1 MVKQAIRQP
10 GYQKVFSLA
19 LGYGMTVV
27 FLACTTSGYAQTASL
42 PSFEA
47 ASIRPVPEKEQGLFS
62 MSPYGLPRFTARN
75 ISLRVLTALA
85 YKVDS
90 DNLVGGPKNLDS
102 AFFNIEAVPMHEEL
116 LTYEKLQPLLQ
127 QLLQQRFHLLAHRE
141 TQEQSGYILVLA
153 KSGSK
158 LKPTVMPPGQGNIL
172 QGELYA
178 PSTTVK
184 TVAAL
189 LARPLHKS
197 VADRTGL
204 TGNYTFDLKFAP
216 EGDGDSPLPSIFTA
230 VEEQLG
236 LQLKPGKVPV
246 ETLVID
252 HVDLVPT
259 AN

>member
-1 MVKQAIRQP
+1 MAA
-10 GYQKVFSLA
+10 YS
-19 LGYGMTVV
+19 
-27 FLACTTSGYAQTASL
+27 QTAPL

-47 ASIRPVPEKEQGLFS
+47 ASIRPVPAKEQGQLS
-62 MSPYGLPRFTARN
+62 ISPYGLPRFTTRN
-75 ISLRVLTALA
+75 MSLTNLIAIA
-85 YKVDS
+85 YDLDS
-90 DNLVGGPKNLDS
+90 ANLVGGPKNLDS
-102 AFFNIEAVPMHEEL
+102 TLFDIEAVPMHEEL

-141 TQEQSGYILVLA
+141 TQQRSGYILMLA

-158 LKPTVMPPGQGNIL
+158 LKPTETPPVQSNIL

-178 PSTTVK
+178 QSTIVQAI
-184 TVAAL
+184 AAM
-189 LARPLHKS
+189 LARPLHKP
-197 VADRTGL
+197 VDDRTGL

-216 EGDGDSPLPSIFTA
+216 EGDPDSPLPSIFTA

-246 ETLVID
+246 EALVID
-252 HVDLVPT
+252 HVDLMPT